1 MRKDRASGGFTKR
14 LLERLF
20 PRMICEPRDHD
31 ELIALLKQA
40 RERSLFDTEA
50 LAMIEGVLQ
59 VSDLRVRDI
68 MIPRAQMVVVRR
80 DAALQQVLPLVVE
93 SAHSRFP
100 VIDDDRAEVV
110 GIMLAKDLLQYCRE
124 SAPRFKIRDIVRT
137 AVFVPESKRLNVLL
151 REFRANR
158 NHMAVVIDEYGNAAG
173 LVTIEDVL
181 EQIVGEIEDEY
192 DFDEDASILKRGP
205 NSYTIK
211 AHISIEDF
219 NEYFGVSFNDTDFD
233 TIGGLTV
240 NAFAHLPSRGESITV
255 DGFRFTVVRADSRKV
270 RLLNVERVEDA
281 QHGEGRPKESK
292 PTSSKE
298 TQKTG

>member
-1 MRKDRASGGFTKR
+1 MSEDRSSNGSRASR
-14 LLERLF
+14 WLERLF
-20 PRMICEPRDHD
+20 PGAAGEPRDRS

-40 RERSLFDTEA
+40 KEDGLFDTEA

-59 VSDLRVRDI
+59 VSDLQVRDI
-68 MIPRAQMVVVRR
+68 MIPRAQMVVVER
-80 DAALQQVLPLVVE
+80 DSELGVVLPVVID

-110 GIMLAKDLLQYCRE
+110 GIMLAKDLLQYCGGN
-124 SAPRFKIRDIVRT
+124 APRFKMRDIVRS

-151 REFRANR
+151 REFRASR
-158 NHMAVVIDEYGNAAG
+158 NHMAIVIDEYGNAAG

-192 DFDEDASILKRGP
+192 DFDEGAFILKRGT

-211 AHISIEDF
+211 AHTTIEDF
-219 NEYFGVSFNDTDFD
+219 NEYFDVEIDDSDFD

-240 NAFAHLPSRGESITV
+240 SALGHVPTSGETV
-255 DGFRFTVVRADSRKV
+255 VVEGFRFKVIRADSRRV
-270 RLLNVERVEDA
+270 RLLHAERID
-281 QHGEGRPKESK
+281 
-292 PTSSKE
+292 
-298 TQKTG
+298 TGDLEAAVNSAMSTDKAAK